1 VAPADLPCEPA
12 RDLVLT
18 VLPQPAI
25 ASVAPD
31 KLEPDQQTT
40 VAVTGINLEALPQV
54 VLQPAA
60 GDAQPIEA
68 ALQQRDGA
76 WVIEAA
82 LPSGTYSVTPA
93 TGSVTLDVY
102 DDCRAA
108 LRSFLDTG
116 KPDELLRCL
125 QTGRPPADVRNAAAE
140 LLFDRGL
147 FEAAADMY
155 RGRDDLVARYRWNF
169 VEAFVGNRAI
179 PLIVPKGPEL
189 ETPYAVAVIRLG
201 WAGAR
206 TAEFEAGPLPWELE
220 YARGKTAASPA
231 DAVASLQTS
240 IDKKTRASGGFEA
253 AAFEPAHRDLAAAR
267 LDLALDSIA
276 HARVPRA
283 TELLRGLVAA
293 DSADFRRLT
302 PELQTTALF
311 WHGHILVWYAGD
323 EPAAK
328 AVFQRAREMPGPAAA
343 WSQGYLAALAREN
356 APAAVASGWQQTF
369 VRLFQL
375 HREAVELPNYDLLMA
390 AVDKGGSMSAGERKK
405 SAELNELLQSLE
417 QLEPLDPFAHLALLH
432 ALRQAQLVSW
442 PAHARNELA
451 VAHRARLQGLTLPP
465 ELEPL
470 RRYYVVYGDLASYDY
485 PQVVSLGRAERSEMA
500 YRLEALE
507 KLGLPPAF
515 HEAAKQLKGRF
526 LGPAVIWWR
535 QAKK

>member
-1 VAPADLPCEPA
+1 V
-12 RDLVLT
+12 
-18 VLPQPAI
+18 
-25 ASVAPD
+25 
-31 KLEPDQQTT
+31 
-40 VAVTGINLEALPQV
+40 
-54 VLQPAA
+54 
-60 GDAQPIEA
+60 
-68 ALQQRDGA
+68 
-76 WVIEAA
+76 
-82 LPSGTYSVTPA
+82 A
-93 TGSVTLDVY
+93 TGS
-102 DDCRAA
+102 
-108 LRSFLDTG
+108 
-116 KPDELLRCL
+116 
-125 QTGRPPADVRNAAAE
+125 
-140 LLFDRGL
+140 
-147 FEAAADMY
+147 
-155 RGRDDLVARYRWNF
+155 
-169 VEAFVGNRAI
+169 
-179 PLIVPKGPEL
+179 
-189 ETPYAVAVIRLG
+189 
-201 WAGAR
+201 
-206 TAEFEAGPLPWELE
+206 
-220 YARGKTAASPA
+220 
-231 DAVASLQTS
+231 
-240 IDKKTRASGGFEA
+240 
-253 AAFEPAHRDLAAAR
+253 
-267 LDLALDSIA
+267 
-276 HARVPRA
+276 
-283 TELLRGLVAA
+283 
-293 DSADFRRLT
+293 ADFGRLP
-302 PELQTTALF
+302 PERQATALF
-311 WHGHILVWYAGD
+311 WHGHVLVWYAGD